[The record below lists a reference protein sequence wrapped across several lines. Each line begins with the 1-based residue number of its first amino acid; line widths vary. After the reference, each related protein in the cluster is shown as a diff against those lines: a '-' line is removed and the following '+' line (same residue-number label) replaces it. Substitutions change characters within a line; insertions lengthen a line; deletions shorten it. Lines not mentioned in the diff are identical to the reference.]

1 MGRGRR
7 EGVKGRRYGL
17 YRVFSSPRWVFIL
30 VPFAGRACS
39 GGEMADLVLVVLT
52 AVIFTVFGLVVKAVG
67 RL

>member
-1 MGRGRR
+1 M
-7 EGVKGRRYGL
+7 
-17 YRVFSSPRWVFIL
+17 FIL